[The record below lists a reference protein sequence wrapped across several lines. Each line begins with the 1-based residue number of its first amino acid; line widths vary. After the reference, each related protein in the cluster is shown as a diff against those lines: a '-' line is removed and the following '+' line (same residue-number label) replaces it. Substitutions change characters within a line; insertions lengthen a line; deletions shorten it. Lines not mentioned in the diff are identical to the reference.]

1 MHAFAIAVDI
11 NPTAFPRGQNQ
22 HIPDPHVVQIFQDY
36 GFHWG
41 VFWGTPD
48 PMHFQFATGA

>member
-1 MHAFAIAVDI
+1 MKI
-11 NPTAFPRGQNQ
+11 PGQ